1 MSKKENNIEK
11 IYLLTPMQEGML
23 FHTLNDKSHA
33 YFTQLC
39 YSTKGQLDLD
49 IFSDSLDILSK
60 RHDVFRTAFVY
71 GKTEKPIQVVLKN
84 RKINLTIKET
94 GDLTEE
100 AYTDFLK
107 EYRDADIE
115 RGFDLINDPL
125 IRLTVC
131 KRGEDLHDFIW
142 SYHHILLDG
151 WCHTIL
157 IEELGHIYKALFN
170 KEEITLPAPVSFDK
184 FVNWLGKK
192 DLSVSEK
199 YWKQYLK
206 DYDHVARLPKIIS
219 DHKIAP
225 KAFKKQLR
233 FSKERTQQL
242 SAASKAKNV
251 TINDIFQ
258 TVWALILAKY
268 TNSNDVVYG
277 NVVSGRPADIEGMD
291 RCLGLFI
298 NTIPVRL
305 TIEENH
311 SFLDLV
317 QKIHEDSLD
326 SLPHHY
332 NSLADIQNTSELRSE
347 LIQHVIA
354 FENYPLTIL
363 NEEKDQEGFLEIFNL
378 DVFDQTNYEFD
389 IDVELGEEIEVT
401 FYYNPSRYDS
411 VFVERLSDSF
421 DHLATQF
428 INNPEVSVADLAFVN
443 EENKKELLFGFNK
456 GAVDLNNDLPVN
468 LRFEAYAAKYPQQ
481 PAVFHENDQT
491 NYLQLNEKS
500 NQLANLLIASGIKKG
515 DFVGVFADRSCNFI
529 AALLAIFK
537 AGGVYVPLDT
547 QNPLSRTLELIK
559 DSELK
564 ALICGGKELDLLNS
578 ELHEGSLKHI
588 ISLETSEAFK
598 EVNRAANSIQ
608 IYAPEDI
615 SNSSTSNPANKNNID
630 DWAYMLY
637 TSGSTGKP
645 KGAITRHDGAM
656 NHILAEYK
664 ALELADGFRFLQ
676 SASIASDISVW
687 QMLAPLLKGGAVVI
701 ANKEDVLEYDR
712 ILKLMQNH
720 EITIAEFVP
729 SYLIGLVEYISSL
742 DASAI
747 AMPGLQWMMMVGEE
761 IPVKLVNTWFQLYPE
776 CKVLNGYGPCEASD
790 DITQFEMHTPLPA
803 HTLKVPIGQPL
814 ANMNI
819 FVLDP
824 YEKLVPIGVSGEI
837 CVSGV
842 GVGAGY
848 FKEPE
853 KTASSFKK
861 NPFAGTLG
869 DTIYKTGDLGRWLP
883 DGNLEFMGRIDRQVK
898 IRGNRVELG
907 EIESFIRKTK
917 MVSNVHLAALKNK
930 GEKSL
935 IAFLE
940 VPKKSLIPVLE
951 AQFSEER
958 ETRLRS
964 IQQENPSL
972 EGKVMKLEDNLKA
985 FSLNNPETAFAYKE
999 IFLDNAYLQHGIE
1012 LKPGAVVFDV
1022 GANVGI
1028 FSMMVSTCF
1037 PGTTIYAFE
1046 PIPPTFEIMKAN
1058 TDLYGDQATIFAYNA
1073 GLSDSHQKVTFTHYP
1088 KNSMLSG
1095 RYGDEGADKG
1105 YVRNVMEHQLGSHGE
1120 QTGNGENA
1128 FIESHIEMMTEE
1140 SMYSE
1145 DYECLLL
1152 SFSEVVEKHQIE
1164 RVDLLKIDVER
1175 SELDVI
1181 AGIKDEHWAIIQQI
1195 VIEVHQDG
1203 TSLDYVKLLL
1213 ANKGFICFTEQEDAL
1228 VGTDLY
1234 NIYAVREEP
1243 ESYQQI
1249 RSVITKECMKG
1260 LPAYMQPQEYC
1271 FVDKIPTNLS
1281 DKADEKQLLKI
1292 FKDRKE
1298 QEAKLGKATQDESVL
1313 TSTEAK
1319 LKQVWER
1326 VLNKT
1331 RISPQD
1337 DFFEIGGHSLL
1348 AMRAKASIFKE
1359 MGANIDIRDIFE
1371 NSRLSELASFIDG
1384 TSRTTSSSKLEKIER
1399 PERIPLSYSQESIW
1413 FIDRLQGSTEYH
1425 IPAVLNLKGK
1435 LNIPLLND
1443 CIQTIIDR
1451 HEILKMIVQHDNG
1464 LPYQELI
1471 MDREWELDVIQ
1482 TSDLPKEKVFDLWVS
1497 ELVAKPF
1504 DLASE
1509 FKLRATLIEK
1519 ATEDYTLVLVM
1530 HHIASD
1536 GWSESI
1542 LVDEL
1547 MQLYA
1552 AKIEGNE
1559 ASLPELSLQYFD
1571 YAVWQQSRKEQMK
1584 EHLNYWVNQVKNISP
1599 LELSTDFDRP
1609 KLQSIKAA
1617 LLEHVIDDTLAQ
1629 QLKSLSAKNGA
1640 TMFMTLIGAFRLLM
1654 YRYTGQKDIC
1664 IGTPIAGR
1672 SHEEFEHLIGFFV
1685 NSLTLNLP
1693 VNESLSFSAY
1703 LNQVKNITLDA
1714 FKYQD
1719 VPFEKIVE
1727 ATQKQRD
1734 LSRNPIF
1741 QVMFTVQNTPELKEF
1756 VLGDLEIETVGPK
1769 TIQTN
1774 CDLHFIIEEH
1784 PKRGIVLEVE
1794 YCTDLFKETTIARMI
1809 EHYMLLLKSIGN
1821 NGEQLIKE
1829 LSILEAKET
1838 KTLLEDFN
1846 ETSVGYGDGTVLEL
1860 FRNQLDVSGESP
1872 AIYAEDTVVSYLALE
1887 QRANRLAHYLI
1898 SCGITKGSIVPVCFD
1913 RSLEMYIHILALL
1926 KCGAAYV
1933 PIDPEYPSH
1942 RIGMILDDLSAK
1954 WVLTQSE
1961 HQTHFEGIEE
1971 LEVLVSEE
1979 HEAVL
1984 AALPATAPS
1993 VAIQGDDLAYMIYT
2007 SGTTGVPKG
2016 VMITH
2021 DSLYGLLSSMAS
2033 LYPLSSGDR
2042 MAFKTNYGF
2051 DVSVYE
2057 LFGWI
2062 KEGGSMVIVPNGL
2075 EKDPKRFIDF
2085 LDTSGITHLNL
2096 VPSLFGVLLE
2106 NLSSDQH
2113 SSLNKLRYLFLAG
2126 EALPPSMVSSYHS
2139 LGLDASLVNIYGP
2152 TEGTIYSTYYQT
2164 SASDGAEASI
2174 SIGKPL
2180 PNTQAYVLDEE
2191 HRLVPVGVVGELC
2204 ISGRGIAQGYY
2215 QRAELTAAKFIAHP
2229 FIEGARLYK
2238 TGDLVSWTPEGTLSY
2253 VGRKD
2258 AQVKLRGYR
2267 IELGDI
2273 SAALD
2278 QHPGIRHSVAVL
2290 REDKSGHQQ
2299 LVCYY
2304 TGEATVGLSDVKA
2317 WLSERLPSY
2326 MVPSVYVLL
2335 ETFPLSSSGKIDRKA
2350 LPEPDASSYQRA
2362 TYEAPQTPTELQLAS
2377 IWSELLQ
2384 LEKIG
2389 VHDNFFELGGHSLLA
2404 IRLVS
2409 LMETEFEMV
2418 INLQDVFN
2426 YTTIRQLSK
2435 YVELFTSEES
2445 TDEQEVTFL

>member
-39 YSTKGQLDLD
+39 YSTRGKLDLD
-49 IFSDSLDILSK
+49 VFSKSLDVLTK

-84 RKINLTIKET
+84 RKIKLTVKEV
-94 GDLTEE
+94 GDLDEKE
-100 AYTDFLK
+100 YDKFLK
-107 EYRDADIE
+107 DYRDADLK
-115 RGFDLINDPL
+115 RGFDLINEPL
-125 IRLTVC
+125 IRLTIC
-131 KRGEDLHDFIW
+131 KRGENLHDFIW

-157 IEELGHIYKALFN
+157 IEELGHIYRALYN
-170 KEEITLPAPVSFDK
+170 NEEITLPAPVSFDK

-192 DLSVSEK
+192 DLSISEK
-199 YWKQYLK
+199 YWKEYLK

-219 DHKIAP
+219 DHEIAP
-225 KAFKKQLR
+225 KGLKKQLK
-233 FSKERTQQL
+233 FTKERTKSL
-242 SAASKAKNV
+242 TAVGKSKNV
-251 TINDIFQ
+251 TVNDIFQ
-258 TVWALILAKY
+258 TIWALILAKY

-305 TIEENH
+305 TIQN
-311 SFLDLV
+311 SDTFLELV
-317 QKIHEDSLD
+317 TKIHEDSLD
-326 SLPHHY
+326 SLPYHY
-332 NSLADIQNTSELRSE
+332 NSLADVQNYSTLKAE

-354 FENYPLTIL
+354 FENYPLSIL
-363 NEEKDQEGFLEIFNL
+363 NEEKEQEGFLEIFNL

-401 FYYNPSRYDS
+401 FYFNPSRYDS
-411 VFVERLSDSF
+411 TFVARLADSF

-428 INNPEVSVADLAFVN
+428 INNPEVQVSDIEFVD
-443 EENKKELLFGFNK
+443 NKHREELLFNFNDK
-456 GAVDLNNDLPVN
+456 AIDLNNTSPINV
-468 LRFEAYAAKYPQQ
+468 RFEEYASKYPQET
-481 PAVFHENDQT
+481 AVIHEST
-491 NYLQLNEKS
+491 HCTYAKLNSKA
-500 NQLANLLIASGIKKG
+500 NQLANLLLESGIDKG
-515 DFVGVFADRSCNFI
+515 DFIGVFGDRSSDFI

-547 QNPLSRTLELIK
+547 QNPLGRTIELIK
-559 DSELK
+559 DSQLK
-564 ALICGGKELDLLNS
+564 ALFCGKQELDLLKS
-578 ELHEGSLKHI
+578 ELQSDHLKNI
-588 ISLETSEAFK
+588 ICLNSSEVLENTVLSGTSINIYGEKAI
-598 EVNRAANSIQ
+598 ANSNIQ
-608 IYAPEDI
+608 NPINRNDI
-615 SNSSTSNPANKNNID
+615 N

-645 KGAITRHDGAM
+645 KGAITRHNGAM

-664 ALELADGFRFLQ
+664 ALKLADGFRFLQ

-701 ANKEDVLEYDR
+701 ANKEDVLEYEH
-712 ILKLMQNH
+712 ILKMMQEH

-729 SYLIGLVEYISSL
+729 SYLIGFVEYISSL
-742 DASAI
+742 EPVNI
-747 AMPGLQWMMMVGEE
+747 KMPKLEWMMMVGEE
-761 IPVKLVNTWFQLYPE
+761 VPVKLVNTWLHLYTE

-790 DITQFEMHTPLPA
+790 DITQFEMSKLLPSHTV
-803 HTLKVPIGQPL
+803 KVPIGRPL

-819 FVLDP
+819 FVLDEH
-824 YEKLVPIGVSGEI
+824 EKLVPVGVSGEI

-853 KTASSFKK
+853 KTAASFKK
-861 NPFAGTLG
+861 NPFIETLG
-869 DTIYKTGDLGRWLP
+869 DTIYKTGDMGRWLP

-917 MVSNVHLAALKNK
+917 LISNVHLAAYKNE

-940 VPKKSLIPVLE
+940 VPKTSLTPLLNEDFVTSSNDRINEL
-951 AQFSEER
+951 QK
-958 ETRLRS
+958 
-964 IQQENPSL
+964 ENPSL
-972 EGKVMKLEDNLKA
+972 EGKVMALEENLKV

-1022 GANVGI
+1022 GANVGV

-1037 PGTTIYAFE
+1037 PDCTIYAFE

-1058 TDLYGDQATIFAYNA
+1058 TDLYGGQATVFAYNA
-1073 GLSDSHQKVTFTHYP
+1073 GLSDSNQKVTFTHYP

-1095 RYGDEGADKG
+1095 RYGDEDADKG

-1120 QTGNGENA
+1120 QAKGEEGSR
-1128 FIESHIEMMTEE
+1128 IENHIEMMTEE

-1145 DYECLLL
+1145 DYECQLL
-1152 SFSEVVEKHQIE
+1152 SFSEIVEKHQIE
-1164 RVDLLKIDVER
+1164 TVDLLKIDVER

-1181 AGIKDEHWAIIQQI
+1181 AGIQDKHWGIIKQI

-1203 TSLDYVKLLL
+1203 ASLDYVKQLL
-1213 ANKGFICFTEQEDAL
+1213 AAKGFICFTEQEDAL

-1234 NIYAVREEP
+1234 NIYAVRNEP
-1243 ESYQQI
+1243 ESCQQI
-1249 RSVITKECMKG
+1249 RLALTKKCLQG
-1260 LPAYMQPQEYC
+1260 LPGYMQPQEYC

-1281 DKADEKQLLKI
+1281 DKADEKQLLRI
-1292 FKDRKE
+1292 FREQKV
-1298 QEAKLGKATQDESVL
+1298 QEANVGQSKQTENIL
-1313 TSTEAK
+1313 TPTETK
-1319 LKQVWER
+1319 IKQVWEK
-1326 VLNKT
+1326 VLNKNT
-1331 RISPQD
+1331 IGAQD

-1348 AMRAKASIFKE
+1348 AMRAKASIFKNL
-1359 MGANIDIRDIFE
+1359 GVNIDIRDIFE
-1371 NSRLSELASFIDG
+1371 NSRLFELASFIDKASG
-1384 TSRTTSSSKLEKIER
+1384 EAPTPKIVKIAR
-1399 PERIPLSYSQESIW
+1399 PERIPLSYAQESIW

-1425 IPAVLNLKGK
+1425 IPAVLNLKGA
-1435 LNIPLLND
+1435 LSVSLLND
-1443 CIQTIIDR
+1443 CLKTIVNR
-1451 HEILKMIVQHDNG
+1451 HEVLKMVVKQDNG
-1464 LPYQELI
+1464 VPYQELI
-1471 MDREWELDVIQ
+1471 SDREWQLELM
-1482 TSDLPKEKVFDLWVS
+1482 TGLCLENEKEFDTLAT
-1497 ELVAKPF
+1497 ELVSKPF
-1504 DLASE
+1504 DLAES

-1519 ATEDYTLVLVM
+1519 NPEDYTLVLVM

-1542 LVDEL
+1542 LVEEL

-1552 AKIEGNE
+1552 AKISNREV
-1559 ASLPELSLQYFD
+1559 SLPELSFQYFD
-1571 YAVWQQSRKEQMK
+1571 YSVWQHHQKKQMN
-1584 EHLNYWVNQVKNISP
+1584 EHLEYWINQVRDVSP
-1599 LELSTDFDRP
+1599 LELSTDFERP
-1609 KLQSIKAA
+1609 KLQSNKAA
-1617 LLEHVIDDTLAQ
+1617 SLECIIDPSVAG
-1629 QLKSLSAKNGA
+1629 QLKGFSASHGA

-1654 YRYTGQKDIC
+1654 YRYTGQNDIC

-1672 SHEEFEHLIGFFV
+1672 SHEEFENLIGFFV
-1685 NSLTLNLP
+1685 NSLTLNIP

-1703 LNQVKNITLDA
+1703 LREVKNITLDA
-1714 FKYQD
+1714 FKYQG

-1734 LSRNPIF
+1734 LSRNPVF
-1741 QVMFTVQNTPELKEF
+1741 QVMFTVQNTPELKEL
-1756 VLGDLEIETVGPK
+1756 VLGDLEIETVKPK
-1769 TIQTN
+1769 SIQTN

-1794 YCTDLFKETTIARMI
+1794 YCTDLFKEITVSRMI
-1809 EHYMLLLKSIGN
+1809 AHYLLLLKSIGS
-1821 NGEQLIKE
+1821 NGELQISE
-1829 LSILEAKET
+1829 LSMLKATESQI
-1838 KTLLEDFN
+1838 LLEDFN
-1846 ETSVGYGDGTVLEL
+1846 QTAIEFGEGTVLDL
-1860 FRNQLDVSGESP
+1860 FAEQVECSPESP
-1872 AIYAEDTVVSYLALE
+1872 AIYTEDTVVSYASLE
-1887 QRANRLAHYLI
+1887 QHSNLLAHYLL
-1898 SCGITKGSIVPVCFD
+1898 SCGIMKGSIVPVCFD
-1913 RSLEMYIHILALL
+1913 RSFEMYVNILALL

-1942 RIGMILDDLSAK
+1942 RIGMILEDLSAK
-1954 WVLTQSE
+1954 WVLTQKE
-1961 HQTHFEGIEE
+1961 HLVHFESVNGLKAIF
-1971 LEVLVSEE
+1971 SEDYQ
-1979 HEAVL
+1979 
-1984 AALPATAPS
+1984 AALSAMPDTAPE
-1993 VAIQGDDLAYMIYT
+1993 VALEGDDLAYIIYT

-2021 DSLYGLLSSMAS
+2021 DSLYGLLRGMAS
-2033 LYPLSSGDR
+2033 LYPLKRGDR

-2057 LFGWI
+2057 LFGWLTD
-2062 KEGGSMVIVPNGL
+2062 GGSMVIVPQGI
-2075 EKDPKRFIDF
+2075 EKDPKRFLDF
-2085 LDTSGITHLNL
+2085 LETSAITHLNL

-2106 NLSSDQH
+2106 ALSASENT
-2113 SSLNKLRYLFLAG
+2113 SLEKLRYLFLAG
-2126 EALPPSMVSSYHS
+2126 EALPSSMVASYHA
-2139 LGLDASLVNIYGP
+2139 LGLSASLINIYGP
-2152 TEGTIYSTYYQT
+2152 TEGTIYSTYYET
-2164 SASDGAEASI
+2164 TPDSAAATSI

-2180 PNTQAYVLDEE
+2180 PNTRAYIVDDS
-2191 HRLVPVGVVGELC
+2191 HRLLPVGVVGELC
-2204 ISGRGIAQGYY
+2204 ISGRGLAKGYY
-2215 QRAELTAAKFIAHP
+2215 HREELTASKFIAHP
-2229 FIEGARLYK
+2229 FIEGERLYK
-2238 TGDLVSWTPEGTLSY
+2238 TGDLASWTPDGQLRY

-2258 AQVKLRGYR
+2258 SQVKLRGYR

-2273 SAALD
+2273 SSVLD
-2278 QHPGIRHSVAVL
+2278 QHPGIRHSVAMV
-2290 REDKSGHQQ
+2290 REGQAGNQQ

-2304 TGEATVGLSDVKA
+2304 TGEATVALTDIKA

-2326 MVPSVYVLL
+2326 MVPQVYVLL
-2335 ETFPLSSSGKIDRKA
+2335 ESFPLSASGKIDRKA
-2350 LPEPDASSYQRA
+2350 LPVPEASSYQTA
-2362 TYEAPQTPTELQLAS
+2362 TYEAPQSPTELQLAS
-2377 IWSELLQ
+2377 IWRELLQ

-2409 LMETEFEMV
+2409 LMEAEFDMV

-2435 YVELFTSEES
+2435 YIELFSGEES